1 MVTYIRT
8 YCTETES
15 IVNDCLS
22 EKNQFL
28 QVLQELLLYDITE
41 KKKIPQLILVGIEY
55 VFVAVRYAKKVFV
68 LVC

>member
-22 EKNQFL
+22 EKKPVPASVTRASAL
-28 QVLQELLLYDITE
+28 WYYG